1 MEFLQESHMVKPI
14 LLIFFAIPVILAGV
28 IAIPL
33 ITSIEVPVTAVD
45 KFDVIEIEYTKHNL
59 TKVSFGVTE
68 RMVSE
73 KSEILI
79 IKNNGDVIYTVI
91 EDGIAKPNISS
102 KITEDKKTRIIAMIK
117 ETGFMAIPTDSF
129 LIHNNID
136 KYLKSNVK
144 ITLNGKTTQI
154 FWPEQDSTEQLI
166 PPIVTY
172 VETELDSII
181 NEIRN

>member
-1 MEFLQESHMVKPI
+1 MVKPV
-14 LLIFFAIPVILAGV
+14 LLFFFAIPVILAGI

-33 ITSIEVPVTAVD
+33 ITSTEIPITAVD
-45 KFDVIEIEYTKHNL
+45 QFDVIEIEYTKHNL
-59 TKVSFGVTE
+59 TNISFGVTE
-68 RMVSE
+68 RLVSE

-79 IKNNGDVIYTVI
+79 IKNDGNTIYTLI
-91 EDGIAKPNISS
+91 EDGITKPNIAS
-102 KITEDKKTRIIAMIK
+102 KISDVKKTRIIAMIK

-129 LIHNNID
+129 LVD
-136 KYLKSNVK
+136 DDVDRYLKSNIK

-154 FWPEQDSTEQLI
+154 FWPEQDATEQLI
-166 PPIVTY
+166 PPIITY

>member
-1 MEFLQESHMVKPI
+1 MVKPVI
-14 LLIFFAIPVILAGV
+14 LIFFAIPVILAGA

-33 ITSIEVPVTAVD
+33 ITSTEVPITAVD
-45 KFDVIEIEYTKHNL
+45 QFDIIEIEYTKHNL
-59 TKVSFGVTE
+59 TKISFGVTE

-79 IKNNGDVIYTVI
+79 IKNNGNVIYTLV

-102 KITEDKKTRIIAMIK
+102 EITEDKKTRIIAMIK
-117 ETGFMAIPTDSF
+117 ETGFMAIPTDTFSV
-129 LIHNNID
+129 ND
-136 KYLKSNVK
+136 GVSKYLKSNMK

-154 FWPEQDSTEQLI
+154 FWPEQNATDQLI
-166 PPIVTY
+166 PPIITY

>member
-1 MEFLQESHMVKPI
+1 MVKPV
-14 LLIFFAIPVILAGV
+14 LLFFFAIPVILAAI

-33 ITSIEVPVTAVD
+33 ITSTEVPITAVD
-45 KFDVIEIEYTKHNL
+45 QFDVIEIEYTKHNL
-59 TKVSFGVTE
+59 TNISFGVTE
-68 RMVSE
+68 RLVSE

-79 IKNNGDVIYTVI
+79 IKNDGNTIYTLI
-91 EDGIAKPNISS
+91 EDGITKPNITS
-102 KITEDKKTRIIAMIK
+102 KITDAKKTRIIAMIK

-129 LIHNNID
+129 LVD
-136 KYLKSNVK
+136 DEVDRYLKSNIK

-154 FWPEQDSTEQLI
+154 FWPEQDATEQLI
-166 PPIVTY
+166 PPIITY

>member
-1 MEFLQESHMVKPI
+1 MAKPI
-14 LLIFFAIPVILAGV
+14 LMIFFAIPVILAGV

-68 RMVSE
+68 RMISE

-79 IKNNGDVIYTVI
+79 IKNNSDVIYTVI
-91 EDGIAKPNISS
+91 EDGIAKPNILS
-102 KITEDKKTRIIAMIK
+102 KIDEDKKTRITAMIK

-129 LIHNNID
+129 LINNNID

-154 FWPEQDSTEQLI
+154 FWPEQDATEQLI

-181 NEIRN
+181 NEIRD

>member
-1 MEFLQESHMVKPI
+1 MEFLQENSMVNPI
-14 LLIFFAIPVILAGV
+14 LLIFFAIPVIIAGV

-33 ITSIEVPVTAVD
+33 ITSTEVPVTAVD

-79 IKNNGDVIYTVI
+79 IKNNGDIIYTLV
-91 EDGIAKPNISS
+91 EDGINKPNITS
-102 KITEDKKTRIIAMIK
+102 KINEDKKTRIIAMIK

-129 LIHNNID
+129 FVNDSVD
-136 KYLKSNVK
+136 KYLKSNIK

-154 FWPEQDSTEQLI
+154 FWPEQDATQQLV
-166 PPIVTY
+166 PPIITY

-181 NEIRN
+181 NQIRN

>member
-1 MEFLQESHMVKPI
+1 MVTDKIGTVQELQQK
-14 LLIFFAIPVILAGV
+14 
-28 IAIPL
+28 
-33 ITSIEVPVTAVD
+33 
-45 KFDVIEIEYTKHNL
+45 
-59 TKVSFGVTE
+59 
-68 RMVSE
+68 
-73 KSEILI
+73 
-79 IKNNGDVIYTVI
+79 IKD
-91 EDGIAKPNISS
+91 AQA
-102 KITEDKKTRIIAMIK
+102 EDKKTRITAMIK

-129 LIHNNID
+129 LINNNID

-154 FWPEQDSTEQLI
+154 FWPEQDATEQLI

>member
-1 MEFLQESHMVKPI
+1 M
-14 LLIFFAIPVILAGV
+14 IFFAIPVILAGV

-33 ITSIEVPVTAVD
+33 VTSIEVPVTAVD
-45 KFDVIEIEYTKHNL
+45 KFDIIEIEYTKHNL
-59 TKVSFGVTE
+59 VKVSFGVTE
-68 RMVSE
+68 RIVSE

-79 IKNNGDVIYTVI
+79 IKNNSDVIYTVI
-91 EDGIAKPNISS
+91 EDGIAKPNILS
-102 KITEDKKTRIIAMIK
+102 KIAEDKKTRITAMIK

-129 LIHNNID
+129 LINNNID

-154 FWPEQDSTEQLI
+154 FWPEQDATEQLI
-166 PPIVTY
+166 PPIITY

>member
-1 MEFLQESHMVKPI
+1 MVKPVVM
-14 LLIFFAIPVILAGV
+14 IFFAIPVILAVV

-79 IKNNGDVIYTVI
+79 IKNNSDVIYTVV
-91 EDGIAKPNISS
+91 EDGVAKPNIAS
-102 KITEDKKTRIIAMIK
+102 KIAEDKKTRIIAMIK

-129 LIHNNID
+129 LINNNID

>member
-1 MEFLQESHMVKPI
+1 MEFLQENCMVKPVV
-14 LLIFFAIPVILAGV
+14 LIFFGIPVILALI

-33 ITSIEVPVTAVD
+33 ITSTEIPVTAVD
-45 KFDVIEIEYTKHNL
+45 KFDVIQIEYTKHNL
-59 TKVSFGVTE
+59 KKISFGVTE

-73 KSEILI
+73 KSEVLI
-79 IKNNGDVIYTVI
+79 IQNNGDVMYTLI
-91 EDGIAKPNISS
+91 ENGSTKPNITS

-129 LIHNNID
+129 LINDLVD

-154 FWPEQDSTEQLI
+154 FWPEQDATEQLI
-166 PPIVTY
+166 PPIITY

-181 NEIRN
+181 NEIMN

>member
-1 MEFLQESHMVKPI
+1 MAKPI
-14 LLIFFAIPVILAGV
+14 LMIFFAIPVILAGV

-68 RMVSE
+68 RMISE

-79 IKNNGDVIYTVI
+79 IKNNSDVIYTVI
-91 EDGIAKPNISS
+91 EDGIAKPNILS
-102 KITEDKKTRIIAMIK
+102 KIAEDKKTRITAMIK

-129 LIHNNID
+129 LINNNID

-154 FWPEQDSTEQLI
+154 FWPEQDATEQLI

>member
-1 MEFLQESHMVKPI
+1 MEFSQECYMVKPI

-79 IKNNGDVIYTVI
+79 IKNNGDVIYTII

-102 KITEDKKTRIIAMIK
+102 KIAEDKKTRITAMIK

-129 LIHNNID
+129 LINNID

-144 ITLNGKTTQI
+144 ITLNGKNTQI
-154 FWPEQDSTEQLI
+154 FWPEQDATEQLI
-166 PPIVTY
+166 PPIITY